1 MTIDE
6 YVEREIAALRSD
18 LMQVSESYT
27 DPALSKKNEN
37 KSKSLIDEIE
47 ASLKVGR

>member
-18 LMQVSESYT
+18 LMQVGESYT
-27 DPALSKKNEN
+27 HPALAKKDEN
-37 KSKSLIDEIE
+37 KNKSLIEEIE
-47 ASLKVGR
+47 ASLTAGR